1 MQRDRQ
7 ARSGKT
13 DGISLPAKVRVKD
26 FRRLIYN
33 SRSRFKERLE
43 KFISSLAES
52 NVFQNAQR
60 VLCGKEPFQLPPAL
74 AVDMA
79 RRSPEV
85 LFLLIYRLHIGE
97 EIAFGSEEH
106 RQVLGFLTALSWFG
120 RGERLR
126 DHDPCLR
133 HLWRDLLTCDTKPF
147 WRRSVLQKTI
157 KPYNDQ
163 LVMLPLL
170 PPARLSKFLMVW
182 IVERGTEWDELPE
195 PPSNSFVARW
205 LGRYYQSR
213 EQHPSPLMLGG
224 SFCARSRRSAG
235 LYCMHRG
242 HSSISGLARS
252 TILAFRTLKIRTVLG
267 IGTTF
272 TPRI

>member
-1 MQRDRQ
+1 MPSRLISLATRIVQADMQRDRQ

-85 LFLLIYRLHIGE
+85 LF
-97 EIAFGSEEH
+97 
-106 RQVLGFLTALSWFG
+106 
-120 RGERLR
+120 
-126 DHDPCLR
+126 
-133 HLWRDLLTCDTKPF
+133 
-147 WRRSVLQKTI
+147 RRSTGFI
-157 KPYNDQ
+157 
-163 LVMLPLL
+163 
-170 PPARLSKFLMVW
+170 
-182 IVERGTEWDELPE
+182 
-195 PPSNSFVARW
+195 
-205 LGRYYQSR
+205 LGKR
-213 EQHPSPLMLGG
+213 SPLVLK
-224 SFCARSRRSAG
+224 STVKSSA
-235 LYCMHRG
+235 
-242 HSSISGLARS
+242 S
-252 TILAFRTLKIRTVLG
+252 
-267 IGTTF
+267 
-272 TPRI
+272 